1 MSASLVIVFQ
11 LIFTIMI
18 QFLLTIHWQ
27 LMVACTAEG
36 VYIYKNFRKT
46 LRIRI
51 HHKTFWPGELEDR
64 RDVLGEK
71 HNEVT
76 KLESA
81 REELSLQLEQLR
93 EKGVKL
99 FVDGEAAL
107 PGEAAAKAVQEG
119 SPYMADYVLGD
130 TGNIEQVRFDKV
142 TRC

>member
-1 MSASLVIVFQ
+1 MDSSQ
-11 LIFTIMI
+11 N
-18 QFLLTIHWQ
+18 LLAGR
-27 LMVACTAEG
+27 V
-36 VYIYKNFRKT
+36 
-46 LRIRI
+46 
-51 HHKTFWPGELEDR
+51 EDR

-93 EKGVKL
+93 KKGVEL
-99 FVDGEAAL
+99 FVDGEAVL
-107 PGEAAAKAVQEG
+107 PGEAAAIAVQED

-142 TRC
+142 TRF